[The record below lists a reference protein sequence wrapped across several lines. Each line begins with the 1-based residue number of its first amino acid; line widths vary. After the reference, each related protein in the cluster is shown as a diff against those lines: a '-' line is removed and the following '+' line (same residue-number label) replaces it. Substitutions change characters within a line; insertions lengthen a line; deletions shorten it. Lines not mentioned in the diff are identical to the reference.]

1 MSASM
6 GKEAERPF
14 LEKVGEYLLSL
25 PFDLKILQEAVT
37 HPDLD
42 RAAREIAA
50 GTIIHTLGPQDGGD
64 GPMRY
69 VDDALLVRAA
79 FKRVVADGS
88 EHAKEFTARFEAEV
102 YGKLDEDLKMF
113 EDVLGDLWP
122 WLTGKLEGFRKPSY
136 KGKTPSQYVD
146 DDEAAAFLYEEGLEF
161 QTNYN
166 VTEDKVRNSVRRVD
180 AILESLNKRRTED
193 AKKKT

>member
-6 GKEAERPF
+6 DKEAGRPF
-14 LEKVGEYLLSL
+14 LEKVQEYLLSL

-37 HPDLD
+37 DPDLE
-42 RAAREIAA
+42 RGAREIAA
-50 GTIIHTLGPQDGGD
+50 GTIIHTIGPQEGD
-64 GPMRY
+64 GPMRF
-69 VDDALLVRAA
+69 VDDVLLVRAA
-79 FKRVVADGS
+79 LRRVVADGG
-88 EHAKEFTARFEAEV
+88 ENAKDFAARFDSEA
-102 YGKLDEDLKMF
+102 YGKLDDDLSMF
-113 EDVLGDLWP
+113 EEALGDLWP
-122 WLTGKLEGFRKPSY
+122 WLVGKLETFRKPPY

-146 DDEAAAFLYEEGLEF
+146 DDEAASFLYEEGLEF

-180 AILESLNKRRTED
+180 AILEQLNKRRAED

>member
-37 HPDLD
+37 DPDLERD
-42 RAAREIAA
+42 AREIAA
-50 GTIIHTLGPQDGGD
+50 GTIIHTFGPQEGD
-64 GPMRY
+64 GPMRF
-69 VDDALLVRAA
+69 VDDVMLVRAA
-79 FKRVVADGS
+79 FKRVVADGG
-88 EHAKEFTARFEAEV
+88 EHAKEFAARFDSEA
-102 YGKLDEDLKMF
+102 YAKLDADLKMF
-113 EDVLGDLWP
+113 EEVLGDLWP
-122 WLTGKLEGFRKPSY
+122 WLTGKIETFRKPPY
-136 KGKTPSQYVD
+136 KGKTPSQYID
-146 DDEAAAFLYEEGLEF
+146 DDEAASLLYEEGLEF

-180 AILESLNKRRTED
+180 AILESLNKRRAED

>member
-6 GKEAERPF
+6 GKEADRPF

-37 HPDLD
+37 DPDLE
-42 RAAREIAA
+42 RGAREIAA
-50 GTIIHTLGPQDGGD
+50 GTIIHTIGPQEGD
-64 GPMRY
+64 GPMRF
-69 VDDALLVRAA
+69 VDDVMLVRAA
-79 FKRVVADGS
+79 FKRVIADGG
-88 EHAKEFTARFEAEV
+88 EHAKEFAARFDAEA
-102 YGKLDEDLKMF
+102 YAKLDDDLKMF
-113 EDVLGDLWP
+113 EEVLGDLWP
-122 WLTGKLEGFRKPSY
+122 WLTGKIETFRKPPY
-136 KGKTPSQYVD
+136 KGKTPSQYID
-146 DDEAAAFLYEEGLEF
+146 DDEAASLLYEEGLEF

-180 AILESLNKRRTED
+180 AILESLNKRRAED

>member
-1 MSASM
+1 M

-37 HPDLD
+37 DPDLE
-42 RAAREIAA
+42 RGAREIAA
-50 GTIIHTLGPQDGGD
+50 GTIIHCIGPQEGD
-64 GPMRY
+64 GPMRF
-69 VDDALLVRAA
+69 VDDVLLVRAA
-79 FKRVVADGS
+79 LKRVVADGG
-88 EHAKEFTARFEAEV
+88 EHAKDFAARFESEA
-102 YGKLDEDLKMF
+102 YGKLDDDLQMF
-113 EDVLGDLWP
+113 ADVLGDLWP
-122 WLTGKLEGFRKPSY
+122 WLTGKLETFRKPPY

-146 DDEAAAFLYEEGLEF
+146 DDEAASFLYEEGLEF

-180 AILESLNKRRTED
+180 AIVEQLNKRRAED

>member
-1 MSASM
+1 MD
-6 GKEAERPF
+6 KEAERPF

-37 HPDLD
+37 DPELE
-42 RAAREIAA
+42 RSAREIAA
-50 GTIIHTLGPQDGGD
+50 GTIIHTIGPQEGD
-64 GPMRY
+64 GPMRF

-79 FKRVVADGS
+79 LKRVVADGG
-88 EHAKEFTARFEAEV
+88 EHAKEFVARFDAEA
-102 YGKLDEDLKMF
+102 YGRLDEDLKMF
-113 EDVLGDLWP
+113 AEVLGDLWP
-122 WLTGKLEGFRKPSY
+122 WLTGKLETFRKPPY
-136 KGKTPSQYVD
+136 KGKTPSQNVD
-146 DDEAAAFLYEEGLEF
+146 EDAAGPLLYEEGLEF